1 MGLPS
6 GWRCS
11 NKARRSGQ
19 LFLKRRE
26 RACVHRERQ
35 IVEVVNNI
43 VDGAACATWP
53 WWRGVEQNDKDHDR
67 FVETIVV

>member
-1 MGLPS
+1 
-6 GWRCS
+6 
-11 NKARRSGQ
+11 
-19 LFLKRRE
+19 
-26 RACVHRERQ
+26 VHRERQ

-43 VDGAACATWP
+43 VDGAACAIGP